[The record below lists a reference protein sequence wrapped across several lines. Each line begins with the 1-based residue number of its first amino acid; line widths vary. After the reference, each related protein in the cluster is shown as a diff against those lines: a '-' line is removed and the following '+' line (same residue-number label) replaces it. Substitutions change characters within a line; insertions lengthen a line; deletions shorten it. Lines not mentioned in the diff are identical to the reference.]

1 MKKESYLSFDAGHIY
16 MKRYG
21 YIDNPRTPQ

>member
-21 YIDNPRTPQ
+21 YIDNLRTPQ